1 MKKVIEYLTN
11 FLCGDSEDNVDLS
24 KGKFRYMRFFD
35 GSIVKGLQRY
45 AVFERRLSK
54 CYAVYMIIST
64 NSCDYKGIVKAFP
77 FGDDKEY
84 ARLCA
89 EELCEKLNEII
100 D

>member
-1 MKKVIEYLTN
+1 MIEYLTN
-11 FLCGDSEDNVDLS
+11 FFCGDSEDNVDLS

-45 AVFERRLSK
+45 AVFELSK
-54 CYAVYMIIST
+54 YYAVYMIVST

-89 EELCEKLNEII
+89 EELCEKLNETI

>member
-1 MKKVIEYLTN
+1 MIKYLAD
-11 FLCGDSEDNVDLS
+11 FFRGDSEDNVDLS

-64 NSCDYKGIVKAFP
+64 NSFDYKGIVKAFL

-89 EELCEKLNEII
+89 EELCEKLNERI